1 VGAGAAAKAVMA
13 VKVVKATNGKVH
25 DNVQPSAEHHQANTS
40 YTHNTC
46 GLEGM
51 PPVPSCSQR

>member
-1 VGAGAAAKAVMA
+1 MA
-13 VKVVKATNGKVH
+13 VKVARAERAVKATNGKVH
-25 DNVQPSAEHHQANTS
+25 YNVQPFAEHYQASTS
-40 YTHNTC
+40 YTHNTD